1 MLNKRNILDF
11 LIITGGTG
19 IVAIAVYFF
28 MLPSHVSVGSATAF
42 AMVLSNF
49 IPLPI
54 SVITFVM
61 NVILLILGFLLIGP
75 EFGVKTVYS
84 TLLLPVMLG
93 ILEILLPNFQ
103 SLTADPL
110 LDVVCYILVVGI
122 GLAVLFSRN
131 AASGGLDIVA
141 KIMNK
146 FTGIELG
153 KAMSLSGILVALS
166 SALVYDKK
174 IVVLSV
180 LGTYFG
186 GLIVDNFIFGINI
199 KRRVCILSQKHDE
212 ILHFI
217 LHDLH
222 SGATI
227 YNSIGAF
234 NHTERQEIVTIV
246 DKQEYRQLMDYI
258 RKTDPAAF
266 VTVIA
271 VNEINYMPKDI
282 SLS

>member
-1 MLNKRNILDF
+1 MLKKQNIIDY
-11 LIITGGTG
+11 LIITGGTV

-28 MLPSHVSVGSATAF
+28 MYPSHVSVGSATAL

-49 IPLPI
+49 IPMPI
-54 SVITFVM
+54 SVITFIM
-61 NVILLILGFLLIGP
+61 NVILLILGYMLVGP
-75 EFGVKTVYS
+75 EFGTKTIYA
-84 TLLLPVMLG
+84 TLLLPVMLR
-93 ILEILLPNFQ
+93 ILEIVAPDFQ

-110 LDVVCYILVVGI
+110 LDVICYIMVVGV
-122 GLAVLFSRN
+122 GLAILFSRN

-146 FTGIELG
+146 FMGMELG

-186 GLIVDNFIFGINI
+186 GIVVDNLIFGINI
-199 KRRVCILSQKHDE
+199 KRRVCIISQKHDE
-212 ILHFI
+212 ILNYI
-217 LHDLH
+217 LHGLH

-234 NHTERQEIVTIV
+234 NGTPRQEIVTVV
-246 DKQEYRQLMDYI
+246 DKHEYRQLMDYI
-258 RKTDPAAF
+258 RKNDPSAF

-271 VNEINYMPKDI
+271 VNEINYLPKDKT
-282 SLS
+282 LS